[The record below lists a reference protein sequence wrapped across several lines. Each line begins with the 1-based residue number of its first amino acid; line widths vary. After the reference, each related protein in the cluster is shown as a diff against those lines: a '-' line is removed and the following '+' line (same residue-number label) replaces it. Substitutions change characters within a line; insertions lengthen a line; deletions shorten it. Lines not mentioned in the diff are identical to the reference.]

1 MIVNKSGAYA
11 RFMQSV
17 FIYPDWETAPEVK
30 AHKDKPVRVTQ
41 IALIFRWSWDEKDW
55 NEDWTVDIDVRGA
68 RAKKDGTPYGSPEK
82 LNVTYYARTQLAALL
97 SKLVAEN
104 KPTMLPQ
111 VEYSS
116 DVSKLV
122 SE

>member
-1 MIVNKSGAYA
+1 MDVNRGSATA
-11 RFMQSV
+11 RFVQDM
-17 FIYPDWETAPEVK
+17 FFYPEWETAPEVN
-30 AHKDKPVRVTQ
+30 AQHPKPVRVTS
-41 IALIFRWSWDEKDW
+41 IALIFTWTWGERRHDPS
-55 NEDWTVDIDVRGA
+55 WTVTVRVRGA
-68 RAKKDGTPYGSPEK
+68 RAKRDGTPYGSPED
-82 LNVTYYARTQLAALL
+82 LDVTYYARTQLAALL